1 MLKQEEQEK
10 KILLRKDKEY
20 VKFTQLLRRAER
32 EGRLDGTFTCNLCGM
47 KYHSTEE
54 SNGCCKVPVT

>member
-1 MLKQEEQEK
+1 MLKQEEDK
-10 KILLRKDKEY
+10 KHLLRKDKEY

-47 KYHSTEE
+47 KYHSIEE
-54 SNGCCKVPVT
+54 ASGCCKVPVT